1 MNSNEI
7 WRADLGLS
15 LKGNYDVNDNKWDSN
30 YFNLDTRTTIHL
42 TKKWLLT
49 YAVGVNLVDMEIRS
63 QSFKFFRDLHCWE
76 FMFTWW
82 PEGFGKGF
90 QLSIN
95 VKHPD
100 LKDIKVRSS
109 SENKKFTN

>member
-1 MNSNEI
+1 M
-7 WRADLGLS
+7 
-15 LKGNYDVNDNKWDSN
+15 
-30 YFNLDTRTTIHL
+30 HL

-49 YAVGVNLVDMEIRS
+49 YAVGVNLIDMKIKS
-63 QSFKFFRDLHCWE
+63 QSFKFYRELHCWE

-82 PEGFGKGF
+82 PDGFGKGF

-100 LKDIKVRSS
+100 LQDLRVRSS
-109 SENKKFTN
+109 SENKKFRN